1 MSRAHASSIQVMG
14 RGSGEDCGHD
24 PHIFPCMSPVTS
36 DWLGVLHLS
45 QLYCMNE
52 AGRLAL
58 DIGLVQQSGE
68 YGTYNQAA
76 GAVLG
81 AVQR

>member
-1 MSRAHASSIQVMG
+1 
-14 RGSGEDCGHD
+14 
-24 PHIFPCMSPVTS
+24 MSPVTS

-45 QLYCMNE
+45 QLYCMIE
-52 AGRLAL
+52 AGRL
-58 DIGLVQQSGE
+58 DGGLVQQSGK

>member
-1 MSRAHASSIQVMG
+1 MSHAHASSTQVMDRG
-14 RGSGEDCGHD
+14 RREDCGHD

-45 QLYCMNE
+45 QLYCMIE
-52 AGRLAL
+52 AGRL
-58 DIGLVQQSGE
+58 DGGLVQQSGK

>member
-1 MSRAHASSIQVMG
+1 MPMPQVYSLWIEGVGRIVDTILTCMSPV
-14 RGSGEDCGHD
+14 
-24 PHIFPCMSPVTS
+24 CMSPVTS

-52 AGRLAL
+52 AGRL
-58 DIGLVQQSGE
+58 DRGLVQQSGE